1 MTGPT
6 SPDRAAGRTNG
17 ASGRTNGSAAHD
29 PDREAGRELAQL
41 LRRWWELSARDGRP
55 KPTQQSLAGRLG
67 IDQTTLSRYLNP
79 GHPSTAPL
87 RTVELLHTVLRAPA
101 ADLPRARAL
110 SQQAAATVASRR
122 TPRPRT
128 APHATAETLP
138 EPTPGPPLVTAPPA
152 TTPAT
157 PLPEFADTPTAP
169 PPSADTPTPPPTAT
183 EHTAPPPPPP
193 PTTPA
198 PHPPTPPRRAAARNA
213 LALLAVL
220 ALGTGIGL
228 GWGTLAHRDDAPAA
242 SAHPRAKATQW
253 PLVRKGHLMWSARTV
268 QYLLQAHGYDVR
280 PDGDFGP
287 RTAAAVKEFQAAH
300 GLLPDGKVG
309 DRTWSHLIIRVDS
322 HNDTKPAVLALQ
334 YLLDNT
340 GIPTDQTGLFT
351 PSTARSLE
359 EFQRSRHLS
368 PTRVADSPT
377 WQALLTAQGPPLH
390 R

>member
-1 MTGPT
+1 MIG
-6 SPDRAAGRTNG
+6 SAAHDAEGEAGRTNG
-17 ASGRTNGSAAHD
+17 TAGLGKGEAGLGKGEAGRTNGSAAHD
-29 PDREAGRELAQL
+29 PAGEAGRALAQL
-41 LRRWWELSARDGRP
+41 LRRWWEASARDGRP

-110 SQQAAATVASRR
+110 SQQATITASARR

-128 APHATAETLP
+128 APDTSPEATPKA
-138 EPTPGPPLVTAPPA
+138 TPDAPPLT
-152 TTPAT
+152 TTPT
-157 PLPEFADTPTAP
+157 
-169 PPSADTPTPPPTAT
+169 
-183 EHTAPPPPPP
+183 
-193 PTTPA
+193 A
-198 PHPPTPPRRAAARNA
+198 PHPPTPPRRAVARASARTA
-213 LALLAVL
+213 LALLGVL

-228 GWGTLAHRDDAPAA
+228 AWGTLAHRDDAPAA
-242 SAHPRAKATQW
+242 SVHPTARATRW

-287 RTAAAVKEFQAAH
+287 GTAAAVKKFQSAH

-322 HNDTKPAVLALQ
+322 HNDTEPAVLALQ

-351 PSTARSLE
+351 PSTVRSLE
-359 EFQRSRHLS
+359 EFQRSHRLS
-368 PTRVADSPT
+368 PTGIADAPT
-377 WQALLTAQGPPLH
+377 WQALLTAQGPPVH